1 MIEPASKCSW
11 TRNNHQE
18 KYGEN
23 TSETNQSARILIVD
37 DTLQNIQIMGTG
49 L

>member
-1 MIEPASKCSW
+1 MGK
-11 TRNNHQE
+11 
-18 KYGEN
+18 N

-37 DTLQNIQIMGTG
+37 DTLQNIQIMGTD